1 MSYRFFVNPPQINWQ
16 EKKASISDQEQTHK
30 ISRVLRLR
38 ENDQIVLLDGTGLI
52 YNAQITSFFSRA
64 IQCRLLS
71 RRTINT
77 EPELKITIA
86 QSLLKSPKFD
96 YIFQKCTEIGV
107 SEFIPV
113 TTERTVVRINEE
125 EVSRDIDRRVNRYQ
139 KIAVDAAE
147 QSERGFV
154 PIIKNFMTI
163 DELCKTNLAAYDLKL
178 ICAERSQTNG
188 IKEVLN
194 SVQTKIQK
202 ILLLV
207 GPEGGFSENEI
218 KQVLS
223 SGFTSVSLGKRI
235 YRSETV
241 GMLLSGILFFYF
253 NDLK

>member
-1 MSYRFFVNPPQINWQ
+1 MSYRFFVSPQQLNWQ

-52 YNAQITSFFSRA
+52 YNAQIISFFSRA
-64 IQCRLLS
+64 VQCRLLS
-71 RRTINT
+71 RRSTNT
-77 EPELKITIA
+77 DPELKITIA
-86 QSLLKSPKFD
+86 QAMLKGPKFD
-96 YIFQKCTEIGV
+96 YVLQKCTEIGV

-113 TTERTVVRINEE
+113 ATERTVIRINEND
-125 EVSRDIDRRVNRYQ
+125 VSRDIDRRIDRYQ
-139 KIAVDAAE
+139 SIVQDAAE

-154 PIIKNFMTI
+154 PTVKNVMTL
-163 DELCKTNLAAYDLKL
+163 DELCKTNLAGYDLKL
-178 ICAERSQTNG
+178 VCAERSQTNG

-194 SVQTKIQK
+194 SIQTKIQK
-202 ILLLV
+202 VLLLI
-207 GPEGGFSENEI
+207 GPEGGFTENEL

-223 SGFTSVSLGKRI
+223 SDFTSVSLGKRI